1 MEKKIKFCLL
11 KLDQIA
17 CCQQTANFS
26 SNFIVKLQQKF
37 LSIHKLLSGGEIM
50 PHFVL
55 DCSES
60 VLEIHTE
67 EYIIEQVHIAANST
81 KLFDERDIK
90 VRLNPFN
97 MYLTGNKKEDFIHV
111 FADIMEGR
119 TIAQKADLSK
129 KIVQRLSSMFPQI
142 SKIAMNVREF
152 EKATYFNR
160 DML

>member
-1 MEKKIKFCLL
+1 
-11 KLDQIA
+11 
-17 CCQQTANFS
+17 
-26 SNFIVKLQQKF
+26 
-37 LSIHKLLSGGEIM
+37 M